1 MSKRETYETRT
12 EELIT
17 PILDRMNFELV
28 DVEYVK
34 EGGTWYLR
42 AYIDKEGGVTI
53 DDCEKLHRA
62 IDEPL
67 DILDPTNGASY
78 ILNVSSLGID
88 RPLKTERDFARN
100 AGKEIEVGFYA
111 PVDGKKRIVGVLE
124 KYDKEGFCIRT
135 EKGGLV
141 EIKYSAAA
149 SVKPVIKF

>member
-1 MSKRETYETRT
+1 M
-12 EELIT
+12 
-17 PILDRMNFELV
+17 
-28 DVEYVK
+28 
-34 EGGTWYLR
+34 
-42 AYIDKEGGVTI
+42 
-53 DDCEKLHRA
+53 
-62 IDEPL
+62 
-67 DILDPTNGASY
+67 
-78 ILNVSSLGID
+78 
-88 RPLKTERDFARN
+88 KTERDFARN

>member
-1 MSKRETYETRT
+1 MKNVK
-12 EELIT
+12 EEAEKLAR
-17 PILDRMNFELV
+17 PFADELGLEIV
-28 DVEYVK
+28 EVEYARK
-34 EGGTWYLR
+34 HNGMNLTFF
-42 AYIDKEGGVTI
+42 IDKEGGVTI

-111 PVDGKKRIVGVLE
+111 PVDGTKRIVGVLE
-124 KYDKEGFCIRT
+124 EYDKEGFCIRT

>member
-1 MSKRETYETRT
+1 MKNVK
-12 EELIT
+12 EEAEKLAR
-17 PILDRMNFELV
+17 PFADELGLEIV
-28 DVEYVK
+28 EVEYVRK
-34 EGGTWYLR
+34 HNGMNLTFF
-42 AYIDKEGGVTI
+42 IDKEGGVTI

-78 ILNVSSLGID
+78 ILD

>member
-1 MSKRETYETRT
+1 
-12 EELIT
+12 
-17 PILDRMNFELV
+17 MNGIFHFINRN
-28 DVEYVK
+28 
-34 EGGTWYLR
+34 R
-42 AYIDKEGGVTI
+42 A
-53 DDCEKLHRA
+53 LHHTFPVSGRGRH
-62 IDEPL
+62 
-67 DILDPTNGASY
+67 PTNGASY

-124 KYDKEGFCIRT
+124 EYDKEGFCIRT

>member
-1 MSKRETYETRT
+1 MKNVK
-12 EELIT
+12 EEAEKLAR
-17 PILDRMNFELV
+17 PFADELGLEIV
-28 DVEYVK
+28 EVEYARK
-34 EGGTWYLR
+34 HNGMN
-42 AYIDKEGGVTI
+42 
-53 DDCEKLHRA
+53 RA

-124 KYDKEGFCIRT
+124 EYDKEGFCIRT

>member
-1 MSKRETYETRT
+1 MKNVK
-12 EELIT
+12 EEAEKLAR
-17 PILDRMNFELV
+17 PFADELGLEIV
-28 DVEYVK
+28 EVEYVRK
-34 EGGTWYLR
+34 HNGMNLTFF
-42 AYIDKEGGVTI
+42 IDKEGGVTI

-67 DILDPTNGASY
+67 DIL
-78 ILNVSSLGID
+78 
-88 RPLKTERDFARN
+88 
-100 AGKEIEVGFYA
+100 
-111 PVDGKKRIVGVLE
+111 DGKKRIVGVLE